1 MRSNKKGNT
10 GQDNQTGV
18 LDTVRGDPTTLI
30 TTPAELP
37 PTLLHMYYAE
47 SWEQV
52 RDHGERCWQ
61 LGKWYYFE
69 EENGR

>member
-1 MRSNKKGNT
+1 MIN
-10 GQDNQTGV
+10 
-18 LDTVRGDPTTLI
+18 LI

-37 PTLLHMYYAE
+37 PTLLHFYYAE

-52 RDHGERCWQ
+52 QDHGERCWQ